1 MKNIVADFTRF
12 IYSIVYYI
20 LNLTMKG
27 YNMNNELPKDFI
39 ISDEYCV
46 IEPGLT
52 KFNKD
57 QIITH
62 TELLEHLEEN
72 DINTIRVLPHL
83 STQ

>member
-12 IYSIVYYI
+12 IYQIVYYI

>member
-1 MKNIVADFTRF
+1 MI
-12 IYSIVYYI
+12 
-20 LNLTMKG
+20 
-27 YNMNNELPKDFI
+27 NELPKDFI

>member
-1 MKNIVADFTRF
+1 
-12 IYSIVYYI
+12 
-20 LNLTMKG
+20 
-27 YNMNNELPKDFI
+27 MNNELPKDFI

>member
-1 MKNIVADFTRF
+1 MT
-12 IYSIVYYI
+12 
-20 LNLTMKG
+20 
-27 YNMNNELPKDFI
+27 NELPKDFI

-62 TELLEHLEEN
+62 SELLDHLKEN
-72 DINTIRVLPHL
+72 DIDTISVLPHL
-83 STQ
+83 SH

>member
-1 MKNIVADFTRF
+1 VKNIVADFTRF
-12 IYSIVYYI
+12 IYQIVYYI